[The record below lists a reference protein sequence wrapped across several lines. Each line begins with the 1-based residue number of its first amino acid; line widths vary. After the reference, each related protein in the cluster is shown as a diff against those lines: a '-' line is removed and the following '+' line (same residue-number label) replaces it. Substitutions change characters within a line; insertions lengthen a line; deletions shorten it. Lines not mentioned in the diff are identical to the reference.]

1 MNKLKSNFLIAIG
14 SIALLFRL
22 LAPMAGRVEIPLVL
36 WNGPP
41 PHSVTCMSLALD
53 DTRLLTGSASGHIC
67 LWRLSLPDRSRSS
80 SSTSSP
86 AADPASGME
95 PWALL
100 MGHASTVVDIG
111 VGLYQG
117 TEEVAISLSDDGTL
131 CLWAPRDGR
140 CLAKCPNLI
149 RGIAS
154 PRAITVFRRSH
165 YAAITGHDTGIE
177 IINLWTLQS
186 MRTMNAHQGEWVCAT
201 ARSTLTVVKEA
212 GRDGGGGSGSDGG
225 GGGGGGGVG
234 GGGWDAASGND
245 GEVVLLSI
253 SNGGTSIDEGGDA
266 GREDEG
272 GDGAGRGT
280 VTCTK
285 WA

>member
-1 MNKLKSNFLIAIG
+1 MIYVYLILCFPVILHACLRVGFSLSGSAFKKKGFLKKLPLVANLRKVGGRVHTATLLSNPH
-14 SIALLFRL
+14 
-22 LAPMAGRVEIPLVL
+22 PMAGRVEIPLVL

-67 LWRLSLPDRSRSS
+67 LWRLSLPNRSRSS
-80 SSTSSP
+80 SSSSFP
-86 AADPASGME
+86 TADPASGME

-201 ARSTLTVVKEA
+201 AV
-212 GRDGGGGSGSDGG
+212 
-225 GGGGGGGVG
+225 
-234 GGGWDAASGND
+234 
-245 GEVVLLSI
+245 
-253 SNGGTSIDEGGDA
+253 
-266 GREDEG
+266 
-272 GDGAGRGT
+272 
-280 VTCTK
+280 
-285 WA
+285 WAQ